1 MDPDRKV
8 VEAIEANL
16 SSALRRRRS
25 HFLPATL
32 LATAAVA
39 GVLIAGTLRPDL
51 LEQAPSQL
59 TVQAL
64 LWVLCLLVLPAIGV
78 GVLFVGRTARI
89 ALIVAA
95 IVATAAATTGWP
107 LTRSWHAGHA
117 EPIGGCLALVGA
129 VGVLLLGL
137 GFISGAF
144 VQRRRAS
151 SVFWVA
157 AGLSL
162 AALNVATWH
171 CPITGLLHVV
181 PGHLGGAALL
191 LVLAAVVGMWAH
203 RRART
208 IEHSSP

>member
-1 MDPDRKV
+1 
-8 VEAIEANL
+8 
-16 SSALRRRRS
+16 
-25 HFLPATL
+25 
-32 LATAAVA
+32 
-39 GVLIAGTLRPDL
+39 
-51 LEQAPSQL
+51 
-59 TVQAL
+59 
-64 LWVLCLLVLPAIGV
+64 
-78 GVLFVGRTARI
+78 
-89 ALIVAA
+89 
-95 IVATAAATTGWP
+95 
-107 LTRSWHAGHA
+107 
-117 EPIGGCLALVGA
+117 